1 MNKIFLKKYILK
13 GDDKLFKKYIDSM
26 NIKDNGLKI
35 VSILIIAAV
44 ILLSF
49 DVFTNNKDGRRQII
63 DDDGGIEA
71 ELCLIL
77 SDIDGVGNVDVMLQY
92 DDDNNVTGA
101 IVTASGADDPI
112 VKNKVISAVM
122 ALFNIS
128 ATSVEV
134 FEKSKVILEDNVNEK

>member
-1 MNKIFLKKYILK
+1 M
-13 GDDKLFKKYIDSM
+13 FKKYVDSLK
-26 NIKDNGLKI
+26 IKDNSIKI
-35 VSILIIAAV
+35 ISILIITAV

-49 DVFTNNKDGRRQII
+49 DVFTNSKDGRRQIV

-77 SDIDGVGNVDVMLQY
+77 SDIDGVGDVDVMLQY
-92 DDDNNVTGA
+92 DDEDKVTGA
-101 IVTASGADDPI
+101 IVTAQGADDPV

-134 FEKSKVILEDNVNEK
+134 FEKSKVILEDDVNEK